1 MRKKASK
8 SVVVWLLLILSAGIG
23 FAQNNNTQ
31 PSNTERTSDEIMR
44 QIDAQIREQDQR
56 IQQQRQQSQQPYY
69 LPPPSQLPQFESEPP
84 QTSFDEKQI
93 QRELKRQQQAAKLQ
107 SAEQKKQQ
115 AEFEAA
121 QKKQL
126 DEMQAKAKEE
136 NRKLEEA
143 QKAQAAAEEKTRQ
156 NTIIAGI
163 ATGLF
168 LIGWTIFLGIWAWR
182 QGEDVAK
189 NAVKTIGMSIILL
202 VILLTIGKIAAQS
215 ASLFTE
221 QVAEPESSLFLIP
234 NAGAFAFLSMTLGVI
249 ALFAITISLIVATT
263 VFIKSQEE
271 NRQRIFWVIGI
282 LIMAFVF
289 AAFSVF
295 TYPILAS
302 VILFLS
308 AITAAAMLVFN
319 AGKKQNDREARHGT
333 ARFLETNEIKE
344 AFPISEKRGGKTQL
358 RPGAFYLAPTDDGDV
373 ITLNWNETR
382 RHGVILGGT
391 GTGKTRGYIMPT
403 CAYSRG
409 TSLVV
414 TDPKSELWNMTSG
427 YREKAVRFA
436 PTDPD
441 QSAAFNWI
449 PLCASARMAELCAR
463 ALIESGNT
471 GKTDQFWLDAES
483 AYLAGIFAHVATLE
497 APTPL
502 TAYRFFTRQN
512 PDETIQQLRRSP
524 SDVAREQAIIFEQT
538 DSRIK
543 GSIVPAVAAKMQ
555 FLRDDATARFTSAS
569 LEAPNFL
576 PLRYEPIA
584 IYYCLR
590 EQDIS
595 RLRPLTSLF
604 FTVLLE
610 QLAAVEADAK
620 ANVPILAMLDEFA
633 NVGKIPDF
641 EVMITLARGRGI
653 ALWLALQAKSQLEQ
667 LYGNANARTILG
679 NLNSKIALD
688 SLDIESAKYISEAL
702 GDKTEAYTRRSFN
715 LGASIGFST
724 TPMEHKRPLMTPDEI
739 TRIGAGEALVRT
751 TNKYPMRLQKTF
763 YDDAPKK
770 ATQSGLG
777 EAIFTAFAEQQ
788 KHAGNGKP
796 NLMYEMD

>member
-8 SVVVWLLLILSAGIG
+8 GVVVWLLLILSAGIG

-56 IQQQRQQSQQPYY
+56 IQQQRQQSQQPSYI
-69 LPPPSQLPQFESEPP
+69 PPPSQLPQFESEPP
-84 QTSFDEKQI
+84 PFDEQQI

-156 NTIIAGI
+156 NTTIAGI

-182 QGEDVAK
+182 QGEDAAK
-189 NAVKTIGMSIILL
+189 NAVKTIGVSIILL
-202 VILLTIGKIAAQS
+202 VMLLTIGKIAAQS

-234 NAGAFAFLSMTLGVI
+234 NAGVFAFLSTTLGVI

-289 AAFSVF
+289 TAFSVF
-295 TYPILAS
+295 TYPIFAA

-308 AITAAAMLVFN
+308 AITAAAMLVFS
-319 AGKKQNDREARHGT
+319 AGKTKSDREARHGT
-333 ARFLETNEIKE
+333 ARFLEANEIKE
-344 AFPISEKRGGKTQL
+344 AFPISGKRGGKTQL
-358 RPGAFYLAPTDDGDV
+358 QPGAFFLAPTDDGDV

-403 CAYSRG
+403 CAFSHG

-512 PDETIQQLRRSP
+512 PDATIQQLRLSP

-538 DSRIK
+538 DERIK
-543 GSIVPAVAAKMQ
+543 GSIVPAIAAKMQ

-724 TPMEHKRPLMTPDEI
+724 TPMEHKRPLLTPDEI
-739 TRIGAGEALVRT
+739 TRIGENEALVRT

-770 ATQSGLG
+770 AEQSGLG

-788 KHAGNGKP
+788 KQSGNGKP
-796 NLMYEMD
+796 NLMYEID